1 VSSSKSL
8 KNLISPRLR
17 ECMLGENG
25 TVRNKGG
32 KRYINPTHLVILIR
46 LDKIK
51 SVLLTIL
58 YYGQRT
64 KKDSEF

>member
-1 VSSSKSL
+1 
-8 KNLISPRLR
+8 
-17 ECMLGENG
+17 MLGENG